1 MYLQNK
7 QNYKLEYY
15 HFILIV
21 YCACGI
27 ATYIAK
33 KKKKFSARI
42 IFLS

>member
-33 KKKKFSARI
+33 KKKNSVPE
-42 IFLS
+42 LSF